1 MESVIIA
8 EAKAALDVR
17 LRALAE
23 PSALAMRATGEL
35 LPQLDSSL
43 VAVVLATRALN
54 IGAIF
59 FSPRADMSDMRKRE
73 EANLTELRGAL
84 ARLATDLVLVSSEL
98 EAVREGGRE
107 ATRPCREGGRKISV
121 MGQGV
126 ETGRE
131 GGRRMSLLG
140 QGVETHPGC
149 LAAVRE
155 TLCRLEAA
163 HSAMVNRSLLV
174 QPGDTDTAVNT
185 GSLGIKA

>member
-59 FSPRADMSDMRKRE
+59 FSPGADMSDMRKRE
-73 EANLTELRGAL
+73 EANLAELRGAL
-84 ARLATDLVLVSSEL
+84 ASLANDLVLVSSEL
-98 EAVREGGRE
+98 EAVKEGGRE
-107 ATRPCREGGRKISV
+107 ATRGGGRKISLI
-121 MGQGV
+121 GQGV
-126 ETGRE
+126 EKSRE
-131 GGRRMSLLG
+131 GGRRMSLMG
-140 QGVETHPGC
+140 QGGESLPGC
-149 LAAVRE
+149 LAAVKE

-163 HSAMVNRSLLV
+163 HSAMVNR
-174 QPGDTDTAVNT
+174 
-185 GSLGIKA
+185 

>member
-59 FSPRADMSDMRKRE
+59 FSPGADMSDMRKRE
-73 EANLTELRGAL
+73 ETNLAELRGAL
-84 ARLATDLVLVSSEL
+84 ASLATDLVLVSSEL
-98 EAVREGGRE
+98 EAVKEGGRE
-107 ATRPCREGGRKISV
+107 ATRPCREGGRKISL

-126 ETGRE
+126 ET
-131 GGRRMSLLG
+131 L
-140 QGVETHPGC
+140 PGC

-163 HSAMVNRSLLV
+163 HTAMVNRSLLV
-174 QPGDTDTAVNT
+174 ILTLQGT
-185 GSLGIKA
+185 LGHLD